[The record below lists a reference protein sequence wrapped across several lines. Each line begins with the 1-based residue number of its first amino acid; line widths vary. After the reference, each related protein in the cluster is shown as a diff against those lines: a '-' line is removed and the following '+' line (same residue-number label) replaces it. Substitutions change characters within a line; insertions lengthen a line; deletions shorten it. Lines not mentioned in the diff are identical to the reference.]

1 MLHGNCFIADP
12 DYLDVEYRV
21 ARSVPG
27 ALRLY
32 CPSEPVSLKPLID
45 RSFPMTISSQS
56 EATDQIVSVAL
67 VDNKITCIWSD
78 AFRQTL
84 LAVYLRHSPGFPGG
98 DRPAGADGR
107 FPSASEA
114 ILPSHAQITDSG
126 DLEIGWQPHRLISL
140 HSLAWLRNQRASQAV
155 RAETSPGQ
163 VIWDSTTIS
172 DLPAPTY
179 ASLLDSESARLDL
192 FEQVLNWGVSL
203 IREVPLQADL
213 VESVAGWFG
222 QIQPNPYA
230 DDLARP
236 VVSSIRVDPSQ
247 PVATRMSHFLGPHT
261 DTCWRQT
268 LIGLLT
274 MHCLQAHPQ
283 GGRSMLVD
291 GFAVAARLREQSA
304 QAFGL
309 LSTVPIAFAAE
320 VADRDF
326 WRASG
331 RVISVSADGVV
342 EGIRYNG
349 NSIGQLDLPDELIEP
364 VYSALEQFESI
375 LYDRDLWWRPR
386 LAPGD
391 LLVIDNHRVLH
402 GREAF
407 DASSAERHIQCCN
420 VERDDFHNNYR
431 RLAKRLGVSDWSRR
445 LSAGVI

>member
-1 MLHGNCFIADP
+1 
-12 DYLDVEYRV
+12 
-21 ARSVPG
+21 
-27 ALRLY
+27 
-32 CPSEPVSLKPLID
+32 
-45 RSFPMTISSQS
+45 MTISSQS

-84 LAVYLRHSPGFPGG
+84 PAVYLRHSPGFPGG
-98 DRPAGADGR
+98 DRPAGADG
-107 FPSASEA
+107 
-114 ILPSHAQITDSG
+114 
-126 DLEIGWQPHRLISL
+126 
-140 HSLAWLRNQRASQAV
+140 
-155 RAETSPGQ
+155 
-163 VIWDSTTIS
+163 
-172 DLPAPTY
+172 
-179 ASLLDSESARLDL
+179 
-192 FEQVLNWGVSL
+192 
-203 IREVPLQADL
+203 
-213 VESVAGWFG
+213 
-222 QIQPNPYA
+222 
-230 DDLARP
+230 
-236 VVSSIRVDPSQ
+236 
-247 PVATRMSHFLGPHT
+247 
-261 DTCWRQT
+261 
-268 LIGLLT
+268 
-274 MHCLQAHPQ
+274 
-283 GGRSMLVD
+283 
-291 GFAVAARLREQSA
+291 FAVAARLREQSA
-304 QAFGL
+304 QAFSL

-342 EGIRYNG
+342 EGMRYNG

-431 RLAKRLGVSDWSRR
+431 RLEKRLGVGDWSRR
-445 LSAGVI
+445 ISAGVI